1 MGLFWGSLIC
11 FIDLYVFFFFFWL
24 LPNCFDYCSIL
35 FDNMR
40 SDSMIPTAL
49 FFVLMIILIIW
60 VLDVCVCVYVENFKR
75 ICSMKRAIGILIRI
89 TLSL

>member
-11 FIDLYVFFFFFWL
+11 FIDLYVFFFWL
-24 LPNCFDYCSIL
+24 LPNSFDYCSIL
-35 FDNMR
+35 FYNMR

-60 VLDVCVCVYVENFKR
+60 VLYVCVCVYVENFKH

-89 TLSL
+89 SLSL